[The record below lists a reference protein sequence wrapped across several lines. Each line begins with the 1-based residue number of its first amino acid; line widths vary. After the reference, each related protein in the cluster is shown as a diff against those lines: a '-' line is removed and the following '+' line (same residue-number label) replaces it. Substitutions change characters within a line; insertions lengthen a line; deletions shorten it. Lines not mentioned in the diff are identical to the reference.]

1 MKYKN
6 TAAGPFSAL
15 FRNSFIKTCF
25 VPIITFLA
33 LFMSTLVNYIGME
46 AFHTFQNSQFE
57 KYRFFGF
64 FWNDVGD
71 SAVFAEVL
79 IILGGVLAGTIL
91 FSFAQSKKQCN
102 VIFSLGISRRKIFL
116 AKYLGGLLP
125 FCAAVIIAAF
135 FELVAVFGVGYSPNA
150 AIIKIAVY
158 WVVSF
163 IGIYSISFTIT
174 SAAIAYTGNIVE
186 GLIFTVIIAMLPMAA
201 GVLFGEMRS
210 FYTVGGIGVYEGEWN
225 FFSPYLYMF
234 KFISLDAYGAQEQ
247 YSEGSYMLL
256 SRYLIYFTFNE
267 NGAPFYNLTISDYSG
282 AITDFVYAAIIFV
295 IAIFAFP
302 KRRNE
307 ISGSFG
313 RAKGINEI
321 CAALAGIYVMVFGM
335 HSIIRSMFDTQR
347 GSFLTFLCSLG
358 FFIVSYFVFKMIF
371 AHKRKLIIKST
382 LKRIPC
388 YIVSIAIVTTV
399 FSTGLFGY
407 ASRIPNAE
415 DIDSIEFSSTISNPY
430 SSVNDNDALHR
441 RPIYGYAVMKA
452 YSGCTITGGFDR
464 FFYGGGN
471 QDIYYPKYSVD
482 DESMIHRLIE
492 IHRSF
497 VQKGHIKSTAS
508 DTCAMNFQIV
518 YTLKNG
524 KTIKRYYSVT
534 TEENAKRIMGLCD
547 TTVAKS
553 GIENFF
559 ESKPDYYYASDNY
572 LSKISAELNPGNYF
586 YLYSKYLK
594 DSYRCGMI
602 TDELKKAVLKDL
614 ENQTA
619 NDIFFHK
626 PEDELGVIS
635 FGIGDNFIDDMPD
648 KYYYNEYGDLVDR
661 YTGEIVNDNALLT
674 EQAKASM
681 ELTDLTSN
689 AMGTEPKSFVITK
702 TMTNTIKYLT
712 DNGYMKC
719 LESKITASDVKS
731 MKLCTKSES
740 INKTN
745 ADMLPLFS
753 GGYNSVADIK
763 NFDSDMDLDI
773 DLFYANYPQLNSHY
787 IEHNVP
793 NEITNKS
800 TIQKV
805 LDNSFLYGYCGNDY
819 RIAEITFNDG
829 SIATYCITGEV
840 YEKLMK

>member
-1 MKYKN
+1 
-6 TAAGPFSAL
+6 
-15 FRNSFIKTCF
+15 
-25 VPIITFLA
+25 
-33 LFMSTLVNYIGME
+33 
-46 AFHTFQNSQFE
+46 
-57 KYRFFGF
+57 
-64 FWNDVGD
+64 
-71 SAVFAEVL
+71 
-79 IILGGVLAGTIL
+79 
-91 FSFAQSKKQCN
+91 
-102 VIFSLGISRRKIFL
+102 
-116 AKYLGGLLP
+116 
-125 FCAAVIIAAF
+125 
-135 FELVAVFGVGYSPNA
+135 
-150 AIIKIAVY
+150 
-158 WVVSF
+158 
-163 IGIYSISFTIT
+163 
-174 SAAIAYTGNIVE
+174 
-186 GLIFTVIIAMLPMAA
+186 
-201 GVLFGEMRS
+201 
-210 FYTVGGIGVYEGEWN
+210 
-225 FFSPYLYMF
+225 
-234 KFISLDAYGAQEQ
+234 
-247 YSEGSYMLL
+247 
-256 SRYLIYFTFNE
+256 
-267 NGAPFYNLTISDYSG
+267 
-282 AITDFVYAAIIFV
+282 
-295 IAIFAFP
+295 
-302 KRRNE
+302 
-307 ISGSFG
+307 
-313 RAKGINEI
+313 
-321 CAALAGIYVMVFGM
+321 
-335 HSIIRSMFDTQR
+335 
-347 GSFLTFLCSLG
+347 
-358 FFIVSYFVFKMIF
+358 MIF

-415 DIDSIEFSSTISNPY
+415 DVESIEFASAISNPY
-430 SSVNDNDALHR
+430 SSVNNSDALHR
-441 RPIYGYAVMKA
+441 RPIYGYEAMTA
-452 YSGCTITGGFDR
+452 YMGYSITGGYDR
-464 FFYGGGN
+464 FFYGSGYQN
-471 QDIYYPKYSVD
+471 IYYPTYSVD

-553 GIENFF
+553 GIEEFF
-559 ESKPDYYYASDNY
+559 ESKSDYYYTSDDF
-572 LSKISAELNPGNYF
+572 LSEIPNELNTENYF

-594 DSYRCGMI
+594 DSYRCGLI

-635 FGIGDNFIDDMPD
+635 FGIGNNFVDDLPDN
-648 KYYYNEYGDLVDR
+648 YYCNEYGDIIDR
-661 YTGEIVNDNALLT
+661 YSAEIVKDKTLQT
-674 EQAKASM
+674 EQAQASM
-681 ELTDLTSN
+681 KLTDLTSN

-712 DNGYMKC
+712 DNGYMKY
-719 LESKITASDVKS
+719 LEPKITASDVKS

-740 INKTN
+740 VGKTN
-745 ADMLPLFS
+745 ADMLPIFT

-763 NFDSDMDLDI
+763 NFDSENDYYYSNSPEM
-773 DLFYANYPQLNSHY
+773 NSHY
-787 IEHNVP
+787 IEYHVA

>member
-33 LFMSTLVNYIGME
+33 LFMSTLVNYIDIK
-46 AFHTFQNSQFE
+46 AFQTFDGSHFE
-57 KYRFFGF
+57 KDRFFGF
-64 FWNDVGD
+64 FWNDVSD
-71 SAVFAEVL
+71 SNVFAEVL
-79 IILGGVLAGTIL
+79 IILGGVLAGIIL

-186 GLIFTVIIAMLPMAA
+186 GLIFTVIIAILPMAA
-201 GVLFGEMRS
+201 GVLFGEMRG
-210 FYTVGGIGVYEGEWN
+210 FYTVGGIGVYEGDWN

-247 YSEGSYMLL
+247 YSEGSNILL
-256 SRYLIYFTFNE
+256 SGYQLYFKFNE

-295 IAIFAFP
+295 IAFLAFP

-335 HSIIRSMFDTQR
+335 HSIIRSMFDTER
-347 GSFLTFLCSLG
+347 GSFLTFLCSIG
-358 FFIVSYFVFKMIF
+358 FFIVPYFVFKMIF

-430 SSVNDNDALHR
+430 SSVNDSNALHR
-441 RPIYGYAVMKA
+441 RPIYGYEAMTA
-452 YSGCTITGGFDR
+452 YMGYSSTGGYDR
-464 FFYGGGN
+464 FFYGSGYQN
-471 QDIYYPKYSVD
+471 IYYPTYSVD

-497 VQKGHIKSTAS
+497 VQKGHIKSAAS

-553 GIENFF
+553 GIEEYF
-559 ESKPDYYYASDNY
+559 ETNPDDYTSDNY
-572 LSKISAELNPGNYF
+572 FSKVSAELNPGNYF

-635 FGIGDNFIDDMPD
+635 FGIGNNFVDDMPD
-648 KYYYNEYGDLVDR
+648 NYYCNEYGDIIDR
-661 YTGEIVNDNALLT
+661 YTGEIVKDKTLQT
-674 EQAKASM
+674 EQAQASM
-681 ELTDLTSN
+681 KLTDLTIG
-689 AMGTEPKSFVITK
+689 AMDNTSKSFVITK

-712 DNGYMKC
+712 DNGYMKY

-740 INKTN
+740 VGKTN
-745 ADMLPLFS
+745 ADMLPIFT

-763 NFDSDMDLDI
+763 KFDWETDYYYGNSPELS
-773 DLFYANYPQLNSHY
+773 SHY
-787 IEHNVP
+787 IKKNVP

>member
-33 LFMSTLVNYIGME
+33 LFMSTLVSYIDIK
-46 AFHTFQNSQFE
+46 AFQTFDGSHFE
-57 KYRFFGF
+57 KDRFFGF

-79 IILGGVLAGTIL
+79 IILGGVLAGIIL

-102 VIFSLGISRRKIFL
+102 VIFSLGMSRRKIFL

-163 IGIYSISFTIT
+163 IGIYAISFTIT

-234 KFISLDAYGAQEQ
+234 RFLITDSYSVQGQ
-247 YSEGSYMLL
+247 YSEGSDMIL
-256 SRYLIYFTFNE
+256 SRYQIYFTFNE

-282 AITDFVYAAIIFV
+282 AIMDIIYAAVIFA
-295 IAIFAFP
+295 IAIFAFS
-302 KRRNE
+302 KRKNE

-321 CAALAGIYVMVFGM
+321 CAVFSGIYVMAFGM
-335 HSIIRSMFDTQR
+335 YSIIRSMFDTER
-347 GSFLTFLCSLG
+347 GSFLTFLCSIG
-358 FFIVSYFVFKMIF
+358 FFIVAYFVFKIIF

-415 DIDSIEFSSTISNPY
+415 DVESIEFASAISNPY
-430 SSVNDNDALHR
+430 SSVNNSDALHR
-441 RPIYGYAVMKA
+441 RPIYGYEAMTA
-452 YSGCTITGGFDR
+452 YMGYSITGGYDR
-464 FFYGGGN
+464 FFYGSGYQN
-471 QDIYYPKYSVD
+471 IYYPTYSVD

-553 GIENFF
+553 GIEEFF
-559 ESKPDYYYASDNY
+559 ESKSDYYYTSDDS
-572 LSKISAELNPGNYF
+572 LSEIPNELNTENYF

-594 DSYRCGMI
+594 ENHRCGLI
-602 TDELKKAVLKDL
+602 TDEMKKAVLKDL

-635 FGIGDNFIDDMPD
+635 FGMDTTLSEYLPDNYYTNEQGDVVND
-648 KYYYNEYGDLVDR
+648 E
-661 YTGEIVNDNALLT
+661 TGEIIDYKELVTKA
-674 EQAKASM
+674 AKQSLA
-681 ELTDLTSN
+681 LTDLTAN
-689 AMGTEPKSFVITK
+689 AMGYIPKSFVITK
-702 TMTNTIKYLT
+702 SMTNTVKYLT
-712 DNGYMKC
+712 DNGYMKY

-731 MKLCTKSES
+731 MKLCTRAESLNKS
-740 INKTN
+740 N
-745 ADMLPLFS
+745 ADVIPLFS
-753 GGYNSVADIK
+753 GGYNTVADIK
-763 NFDSDMDLDI
+763 ESDRMSEQNLHLD
-773 DLFYANYPQLNSHY
+773 YHY
-787 IEHNVP
+787 IKTNVA
-793 NEITNKS
+793 NEITSKS